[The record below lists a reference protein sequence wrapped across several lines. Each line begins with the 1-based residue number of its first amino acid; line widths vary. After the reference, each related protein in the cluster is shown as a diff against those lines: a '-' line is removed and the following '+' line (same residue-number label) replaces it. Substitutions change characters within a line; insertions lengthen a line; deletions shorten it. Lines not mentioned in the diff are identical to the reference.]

1 MSIELIE
8 TPDDDNM
15 VLRSHVTT
23 PFGRE
28 CIEFKTPCGSLP
40 QVLEVIERFL
50 RASGFNPEGVLDFVK
65 EDE

>member
-8 TPDDDNM
+8 APEEDTM
-15 VLRSHVTT
+15 TLRSNVTT

-28 CIEFKTPCGSLP
+28 CIEFTVPSGSLP

-50 RASGFNPEGVLDFVK
+50 RASGFNPEGTLDFVK
-65 EDE
+65 DE